1 MKHNY
6 ITVGDLFLEE
16 VAIDVLLNSMVS
28 DKPVYKMVKPQPKP
42 VKKPVKKSER
52 KPIRGFSD
60 RFKEIIKSGKPNYIG
75 TTKVAPVEEF
85 VEVDTIEE
93 VLAPVV
99 NLVDELVEAP
109 LNEVLGIEPVEITPV
124 AEPVIDEVHAPKCT
138 NIDLAISVI
147 NGSCT
152 DMSEED
158 FDSEVWAIAVDCT
171 KSKKELDFLLDRAR
185 TVESWKQEDST
196 SKASDYVY
204 EDDEVNVV
212 DKCDATILSFAKAF
226 DCMSNKEEPAQK
238 SRLDTLLD
246 IIIENQEGYKV
257 RYDKSYANL
266 IGDYKSY
273 KKCPNCHDLED
284 IGLEASDLSDKTL
297 ACALYKDLRH
307 NSLYASD
314 TFINKKL
321 GKELF
326 TRDDLLEILITGI
339 DDYGVDQYID
349 FCGIEDD
356 VRALTCAVA

>member
-42 VKKPVKKSER
+42 VKKSKR

-60 RFKEIIKSGKPNYIG
+60 RFKEIMKSGKPNYIG
-75 TTKVAPVEEF
+75 TTKVVPVEEF

-99 NLVDELVEAP
+99 DLVDELVEAP
-109 LNEVLGIEPVEITPV
+109 LNEVIGIEPVEVTPV
-124 AEPVIDEVHAPKCT
+124 AEPVIDEVPAPKST
-138 NIDLAISVI
+138 DIDLAISVI

-158 FDSEVWAIAVDCT
+158 FDTDTWAIAVECT

-196 SKASDYVY
+196 SEASEYVY
-204 EDDEVNVV
+204 ENDEVNVPE
-212 DKCDATILSFAKAF
+212 KCDATILSFGKAF

-246 IIIENQEGYKV
+246 IIIENQEEYKAK
-257 RYDKSYANL
+257 YDKY
-266 IGDYKSY
+266 IG
-273 KKCPNCHDLED
+273 NCVSHVDLLH
-284 IGLEASDLSDKTL
+284 IGLEPCDLTDKAL
-297 ACALYKDLRH
+297 AR
-307 NSLYASD
+307 SLYRDIRSNSIPDGILLMCSTYEDDEIDKYKAQHD
-314 TFINKKL
+314 GI
-321 GKELF
+321 ELF
-326 TRDDLLEILITGI
+326 SRDDLLDVLKKANI
-339 DDYGVDQYID
+339 
-349 FCGIEDD
+349 FCGIDYYGIEDE
-356 VRALTCAVA
+356 VNALTYAVA

>member
-60 RFKEIIKSGKPNYIG
+60 RFKEIMKSGKPHYIG

-109 LNEVLGIEPVEITPV
+109 LNEVLGIEPVEVTPV
-124 AEPVIDEVHAPKCT
+124 AEPVIDEVPAPKST

-171 KSKKELDFLLDRAR
+171 KSKKELEFLLDRAR

-196 SKASDYVY
+196 SEASDYVY
-204 EDDEVNVV
+204 EDDELNVS
-212 DKCDATILSFAKAF
+212 DKCDATIMGYSKAF
-226 DCMSNKEEPAQK
+226 WCMMP
-238 SRLDTLLD
+238 
-246 IIIENQEGYKV
+246 
-257 RYDKSYANL
+257 
-266 IGDYKSY
+266 
-273 KKCPNCHDLED
+273 
-284 IGLEASDLSDKTL
+284 
-297 ACALYKDLRH
+297 
-307 NSLYASD
+307 
-314 TFINKKL
+314 
-321 GKELF
+321 
-326 TRDDLLEILITGI
+326 
-339 DDYGVDQYID
+339 
-349 FCGIEDD
+349 
-356 VRALTCAVA
+356 RAA